1 MPVMVLLGRSRI
13 NAPSWLGQDVARYD
27 RRTAFPTEDVLM
39 YRVEQAIAFVLDR
52 AKADPVGLAFL
63 VGERLMLT
71 CAHVVNV
78 ALGRPARQVERVPK
92 NSRVSLH
99 FALLGA
105 PNSWI
110 ERSAEVV
117 AWLPAGDDFDVAD
130 VAVLRLGEGLAG
142 SGAEPLR
149 IRADLKDR
157 YNVPVQM
164 WGPGQGRDL
173 GRHVQGRLLG
183 AVGRHR
189 LQVDEVVHRVFR
201 VQRGFSGGPVWDPA
215 TSAVFGMLQA
225 ITTDDSAEV
234 LVLDGAL
241 LERALAAVATARPG
255 LVLIH
260 DHGEVHYDGTQYTLR
275 QRRVLHHGG
284 SAPRAKYEMKVSVQ
298 RFLNDEAVR
307 NLRHHA
313 QHPLSVDDPVRDIGL
328 RAWCVFDGESH
339 PMDAKPTKVRHE
351 EINFDLCFPASK
363 LLTPGQQAV
372 VEYTYRVSDEIWGQ
386 WYKRNIKPNTDRLSV
401 EAHLPTEL
409 EPECW
414 GVTSLPSETD
424 LQPLPDVQVRVED
437 DRTIYSWDRTAEEDD
452 LAEERRIRLDWFFW
466 KRIPDSSVCAD
477 APSVLRQFGIRQLR
491 GAARGRRSSELPAKT
506 REINFDSPSDRLL
519 AGRVLA
525 HLRRVAGWVNRYHS
539 FKPEVSM
546 GIAAPQLGMAYA
558 IAIVKVPGSR
568 DYIELVNPIVLDRTD
583 EEVRDYEGCLSFF
596 DVRGIVERP
605 YGLRV
610 RHWTAAGDL
619 REVVLT
625 GGLARSVAH
634 EIDHLNGKVY
644 TDVDRMPEGEG
655 PVDVSRYRRL
665 REDGVFTPPVAPAQ
679 LRWQQPG
686 AHSAAR

>member
-1 MPVMVLLGRSRI
+1 
-13 NAPSWLGQDVARYD
+13 
-27 RRTAFPTEDVLM
+27 M
-39 YRVEQAIAFVLDR
+39 YRVEQAIAFVLGR
-52 AKADPVGLAFL
+52 AQGDPVGLAFL
-63 VGERLMLT
+63 AGERLMLT

-78 ALGRPARQVERVPK
+78 AMGRPLRQAERVAK

-105 PNSWI
+105 SNSWI

-117 AWLPAGDDFDVAD
+117 VWLPTGDDFDVED

-157 YNVPVQM
+157 YNVAVQM

-183 AVGRHR
+183 AVGKHR

-201 VQRGFSGGPVWDPA
+201 VQRGFSGGPVWDPS
-215 TSAVFGMLQA
+215 TSTVFGMLQA

-255 LVLIH
+255 LVLLH
-260 DHGEVHYDGTQYTLR
+260 DHGEVHYDGRQYTLH
-275 QRRVLHHGG
+275 QRRLLHHGG
-284 SAPRAKYEMKVSVQ
+284 GTPRAKYEMKVSVQ
-298 RFLNDEAVR
+298 RFLNDEAVL

-313 QHPLSVDDPVRDIGL
+313 EHPLSVEDPVRDIDL
-328 RAWCVFDGESH
+328 RSWCIFDGELH
-339 PMDAKPTKVRHE
+339 PMDAKPTKVRNE
-351 EINFDLCFPASK
+351 EINFDLCFPGSN
-363 LLTPGQQAV
+363 LLAPGQQVV
-372 VEYTYRVSDEIWGQ
+372 VEYTYRVSDKIWGQ

-414 GVTSLPSETD
+414 GVTSLPSERD
-424 LQPLPDVQVRVED
+424 LEPLPNVQMRVEG

-452 LAEERRIRLDWFFW
+452 LAQERRIRLDWFFW
-466 KRIPDSSVCAD
+466 QQILDNSVCGD
-477 APSVLRQFGIRQLR
+477 AARVLRQFGIRQMR
-491 GAARGRRSSELPAKT
+491 EPKRGRGSSDLPTKT
-506 REINFDSPSDRLL
+506 RAINFDSPTDRLL
-519 AGRVLA
+519 VARVLA

-558 IAIVKVPGSR
+558 IAIVKQPGSTE
-568 DYIELVNPIVLDRTD
+568 YMELVNPSVIERTD

-596 DVRGIVERP
+596 DVRGIVQRP

-610 RHWTAAGDL
+610 RHWTAEGSMRD
-619 REVVLT
+619 VVLT

-634 EIDHLNGKVY
+634 EIDHLNGKIY
-644 TDVDRMPEGEG
+644 TDNDRMPDGER
-655 PVDVSRYRRL
+655 PIDVLGYRRL
-665 REDGVFTPPVAPAQ
+665 REGGLFTPPTPPKR
-679 LRWQQPG
+679 LSWQQPG
-686 AHSAAR
+686 RPAAK

>member
-1 MPVMVLLGRSRI
+1 MPDTIDEPLS
-13 NAPSWLGQDVARYD
+13 
-27 RRTAFPTEDVLM
+27 TEVVLM
-39 YRVEQAIAFVLDR
+39 YRVEQAIAFVLGR
-52 AKADPVGLAFL
+52 AKGDPVGLAFL
-63 VGERLMLT
+63 AGERLMLT

-78 ALGRPARQVERVPK
+78 ALGRPLRQVERVAK

-105 PNSWI
+105 SNSWI

-117 AWLPAGDDFDVAD
+117 AWLPTGDDFDVED

-142 SGAEPLR
+142 SGAGPLR

-157 YNVPVQM
+157 YNVAVQM

-183 AVGRHR
+183 AVGKHR

-201 VQRGFSGGPVWDPA
+201 VQRGFSGGPVWDPS

-241 LERALAAVATARPG
+241 LERALAAAATARPG

-260 DHGEVHYDGTQYTLR
+260 DHGEVHYDGRQYSLH

-284 SAPRAKYEMKVSVQ
+284 GNPRAKYEMKVSVQ

-313 QHPLSVDDPVRDIGL
+313 AHPLSVEDPVRDIDL
-328 RAWCVFDGESH
+328 RAWCIFDGESH

-351 EINFDLCFPASK
+351 EINFDLCFPGSN
-363 LLTPGQQAV
+363 LLAPGQQAV

-386 WYKRNIKPNTDRLSV
+386 WYRRNIRPNTDRLSV

-424 LQPLPDVQVRVED
+424 LEPLPNVQMRVEG

-466 KRIPDSSVCAD
+466 QRIPDSSVCDD

-491 GAARGRRSSELPAKT
+491 RPARGRRSSDLPTKT
-506 REINFDSPSDRLL
+506 RAINFDSPSDRLL
-519 AGRVLA
+519 VVRVLA
-525 HLRRVAGWVNRYHS
+525 HLRRVAGWVNRYHL

-558 IAIVKVPGSR
+558 IAIVKEPGSP
-568 DYIELVNPIVLDRTD
+568 DYIELVNPRVVERTD

-610 RHWTAAGDL
+610 RHWTAEGSMRD
-619 REVVLT
+619 VVLT

-644 TDVDRMPEGEG
+644 TDADRMPVGEG
-655 PVDVSRYRRL
+655 PIDVVRYRRL
-665 REDGVFTPPVAPAQ
+665 REGGVFTPSLPPQQ
-679 LRWQQPG
+679 LSWRQPE
-686 AHSAAR
+686 AHSDAT